1 MRGGGEL
8 SSSDALAIFQQ
19 FWPTK
24 GYAGIKQHLPDWS
37 QSRASNFA
45 WRNGIRM
52 KPESKR
58 ENYQRTGEAASAAMR
73 EKAQASWDGKPQSTT
88 VNRALAMRW

>member
-1 MRGGGEL
+1 MTKDDYL
-8 SSSDALAIFQQ
+8 HIFRQ
-19 FWPTK
+19 FWPEH
-24 GYAGIKQHLPDWS
+24 GYAGIKQRLPDWS

-58 ENYQRTGEAASAAMR
+58 ENYKRTGEAASAAMR
-73 EKAQASWDGKPQSTT
+73 EKAQASWDGKPQATT

>member
-1 MRGGGEL
+1 MTKDDYL
-8 SSSDALAIFQQ
+8 HIFRQ
-19 FWPTK
+19 FWPTE
-24 GYAGIKQHLPDWS
+24 GYAGIKRHLPDWS

-58 ENYQRTGEAASAAMR
+58 ENYQRTGQALRAAMR
-73 EKAQASWDGKPQSTT
+73 EKAQASWDGKPESTT
-88 VNRALAMRW
+88 ANRALAMRW

>member
-1 MRGGGEL
+1 MTKDDYL
-8 SSSDALAIFQQ
+8 HIFRT

-24 GYAGIKQHLPDWS
+24 GYAGIKQLLPDWS

-73 EKAQASWDGKPQSTT
+73 EKAQASWDGKPQATPE
-88 VNRALAMRW
+88 NRFLTARW

>member
-1 MRGGGEL
+1 L
-8 SSSDALAIFQQ
+8 SNRDALEIFRQ
-19 FWPTK
+19 FWPEH
-24 GYAGIKQHLPDWS
+24 GFAGIKQHLPDWS

-73 EKAQASWDGKPQSTT
+73 EKAQASWDGKPQATT